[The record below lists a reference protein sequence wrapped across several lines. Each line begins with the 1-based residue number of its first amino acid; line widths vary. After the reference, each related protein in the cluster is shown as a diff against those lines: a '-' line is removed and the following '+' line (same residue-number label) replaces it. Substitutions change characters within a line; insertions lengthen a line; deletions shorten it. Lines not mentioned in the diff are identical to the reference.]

1 MEQAGL
7 GCAAGGLELCGWSLA
22 GPEGGGKCLVNF
34 GLPQKN
40 SEVNLKEAR
49 ISSGLVAASEAN

>member
-1 MEQAGL
+1 MEGIWTR
-7 GCAAGGLELCGWSLA
+7 GRREVSF
-22 GPEGGGKCLVNF
+22 VNF
-34 GLPQKN
+34 GLPLKN